1 MVFRVV
7 VALFLFAV
15 SSSAFK
21 SKIAFRSSRTQT
33 NLNDVPLELSGK
45 LDPSKKWD
53 VTLEFNGIS
62 KIVSVSEG
70 SSILD
75 IAETVFDGENAL
87 AKLLHFTETEHY
99 IMGLCSRSSTKY
111 SLILGVESSCR
122 NGVCTTCAG
131 KVGKL
136 SIVPIL
142 DKINLCFALNI
153 VFHRLTLS

>member
-1 MVFRVV
+1 MIFRVV
-7 VALFLFAV
+7 VSLFVFIL

-53 VTLEFNGIS
+53 VTLEFNGVS

-75 IAETVFDGENAL
+75 IAETVFDGENAR
-87 AKLLHFTETEHY
+87 AKLLHFNGTKQV
-99 IMGLCSRSSTKY
+99 ILCSRSSIQHSY
-111 SLILGVESSCR
+111 FLGVESSCR

-131 KVGKL
+131 KVRK
-136 SIVPIL
+136 
-142 DKINLCFALNI
+142 
-153 VFHRLTLS
+153 

>member
-7 VALFLFAV
+7 VTLFVFIL

-53 VTLEFNGIS
+53 VTLEFNGVS

-75 IAETVFDGENAL
+75 IAETVFDGENAR
-87 AKLLHFTETEHY
+87 AKLLHFYGTQQV
-99 IMGLCSRSSTKY
+99 ILCSRSSIQY
-111 SLILGVESSCR
+111 SYFLGVESSCR

-131 KVGKL
+131 KVRK
-136 SIVPIL
+136 
-142 DKINLCFALNI
+142 
-153 VFHRLTLS
+153 